1 VSIRAAR
8 AFLAERREMPLYEV
22 CNALMESPL
31 GKSDWILT
39 YWSRESLF
47 SVEARR
53 GWVEP
58 DLLGLK
64 F

>member
-1 VSIRAAR
+1 
-8 AFLAERREMPLYEV
+8 
-22 CNALMESPL
+22 L

-39 YWSRESLF
+39 YWSREKLF

-53 GWVEP
+53 SWVEP